1 MRVIG
6 SFISSTPRPFIHPEP
21 FRILQSIDKQST
33 SSSFYKARQHF
44 ACALTAIGARIWQL
58 NSFISIS
65 FNNYFFNFNYFVIFL
80 GCARASHSVDSI
92 VRSTETAAWWLMVG
106 SPSPIEPT
114 TTLRPYY
121 LFFLSFLCLCQC
133 GDQEDRGCRWGRG
146 GGIYRFVALAIV
158 HSPNTQTQA
167 TFFPFI
173 RSFIHSFIGD
183 CIGNNSPL
191 LSISHSWQHILPP
204 PHPPTTLHPQSV
216 ISLLLLLLLLLLF
229 FYRRY
234 ILPPSPIDERTHAR
248 TQLSQFSVLLFLFSL
263 FVFYFILFYFI
274 YCVVEIGW
282 HYAPSSPCIRR
293 RLLLLL
299 GVVCWCVDVDC
310 SWDSSQWGTREY
322 LFEFLTTI
330 RAVLTK
336 KLQKMSLPFSINGSG
351 LSSKKFNE
359 EEEEEVALLH

>member
-1 MRVIG
+1 MINSRHLLLFIRQDNISRVPWLQLALVFGNSIH
-6 SFISSTPRPFIHPEP
+6 SFLFNSIIISS
-21 FRILQSIDKQST
+21 ILII
-33 SSSFYKARQHF
+33 SSYFWDVRAPVIQ
-44 ACALTAIGARIWQL
+44 LTRSYGL
-58 NSFISIS
+58 
-65 FNNYFFNFNYFVIFL
+65 L
-80 GCARASHSVDSI
+80 KLLPDS
-92 VRSTETAAWWLMVG
+92 LLQ
-106 SPSPIEPT
+106 SPIEPIT
-114 TTLRPYY
+114 TFRPYY

-216 ISLLLLLLLLLLF
+216 ISLLILLLLLF

-263 FVFYFILFYFI
+263 FVFYFILFHFI
-274 YCVVEIGW
+274 YCVVEIGC
-282 HYAPSSPCIRR
+282 HYAPPSPCIRR

-299 GVVCWCVDVDC
+299 GVVCWCVDVGC

-322 LFEFLTTI
+322 LFEFLTTSC
-330 RAVLTK
+330 AVLTK
-336 KLQKMSLPFSINGSG
+336 KLQKMSLPFSINGRHLRNSM
-351 LSSKKFNE
+351 KKKKKKKK
-359 EEEEEVALLH
+359 LRYCIK